1 MFLLHW
7 AHKLCNL
14 TRIWILKHDFK
25 MYLIPRYEKDASL
38 EIDAASAL
46 IMSFYVSFFKKK
58 KKILPILFL
67 CLTQRVL
74 VSLVVHLYLKIQ
86 ELLLQAW
93 FPKSTGSKSLK
104 VKCERKRSFELKS
117 HHLGPA
123 RMFEKSGG
131 FFWPTYTR
139 VTGRLWQMC

>member
-1 MFLLHW
+1 
-7 AHKLCNL
+7 
-14 TRIWILKHDFK
+14 

-46 IMSFYVSFFKKK
+46 IMSFYVSFLKKK

-123 RMFEKSGG
+123 RMFEKKWG
-131 FFWPTYTR
+131 FFLAYLHEGDWTAVADVLAQIKDWIY
-139 VTGRLWQMC
+139 VI

>member
-1 MFLLHW
+1 
-7 AHKLCNL
+7 
-14 TRIWILKHDFK
+14 

-46 IMSFYVSFFKKK
+46 IMSFYVSFLKKNIY
-58 KKILPILFL
+58 ILPILFL

-123 RMFEKSGG
+123 RMFEKSGV